1 MNLFGALTPIVL
13 LGLTP
18 LVLMLVISFRRGHG
32 LTVVLSLAGLAL
44 TLAVLP
50 GAGGDAGPPVA
61 PLLAMDAY
69 ALFYIGLL
77 SAATMVVVVMSYGY
91 LERMPGNREEFYLL
105 LTLATFGCAVLA
117 ASNHFVSFFLGL
129 EILSVSLYGLVA
141 YLRTTRTALESGIKY
156 LILAAASAAFLLFG
170 MALIYADLGTMDF
183 TAMASMLSGKTREP
197 TLLLLGGFGMVVIGA
212 GFKLAVVPFH
222 MWAPDVYQG
231 APTPVTA
238 YLTTVSKGAMVAL
251 LLRYGRYGGLL
262 DYDSVVTV
270 LGIIAVASMFL
281 GNLLAFVS
289 GEHQAPAG
297 LFLHRPSRL
306 PAGGGGR
313 SFSGGI
319 PCGDVLPG
327 GLFHHLTGHFRH
339 HHRAFGRAQGGRRGQ
354 RLPRP
359 LLAPPLGEW
368 RTDAHAVLP
377 GRDPAHRRFRGQVLR
392 PHRRRAVRSLDPRD
406 PAGGQQR
413 HRPLLLPAHHH
424 HDVPAGARGPILAPA
439 GHATL
444 LPPRRTGARGSH
456 GAAHLVRRVP
466 RAAAGRDS
474 GGRGQPRLRNGGGRY
489 PVGATGGRPYMRRL
503 SSPVSPPSPPR
514 SRLLGPRHQW
524 GGWSAGASP
533 YRAGWAASRK
543 SEDGT
548 AGFPLSASR
557 ETGGWWGS

>member
-197 TLLLLGGFGMVVIGA
+197 TLLLLG
-212 GFKLAVVPFH
+212 
-222 MWAPDVYQG
+222 
-231 APTPVTA
+231 
-238 YLTTVSKGAMVAL
+238 
-251 LLRYGRYGGLL
+251 
-262 DYDSVVTV
+262 
-270 LGIIAVASMFL
+270 AS
-281 GNLLAFVS
+281 A
-289 GEHQAPAG
+289 
-297 LFLHRPSRL
+297 
-306 PAGGGGR
+306 
-313 SFSGGI
+313 
-319 PCGDVLPG
+319 
-327 GLFHHLTGHFRH
+327 
-339 HHRAFGRAQGGRRGQ
+339 
-354 RLPRP
+354 
-359 LLAPPLGEW
+359 
-368 RTDAHAVLP
+368 
-377 GRDPAHRRFRGQVLR
+377 
-392 PHRRRAVRSLDPRD
+392 
-406 PAGGQQR
+406 
-413 HRPLLLPAHHH
+413 
-424 HDVPAGARGPILAPA
+424 
-439 GHATL
+439 
-444 LPPRRTGARGSH
+444 
-456 GAAHLVRRVP
+456 
-466 RAAAGRDS
+466 
-474 GGRGQPRLRNGGGRY
+474 
-489 PVGATGGRPYMRRL
+489 
-503 SSPVSPPSPPR
+503 
-514 SRLLGPRHQW
+514 
-524 GGWSAGASP
+524 
-533 YRAGWAASRK
+533 
-543 SEDGT
+543 
-548 AGFPLSASR
+548 
-557 ETGGWWGS
+557 WW

>member
-1 MNLFGALTPIVL
+1 
-13 LGLTP
+13 
-18 LVLMLVISFRRGHG
+18 
-32 LTVVLSLAGLAL
+32 
-44 TLAVLP
+44 
-50 GAGGDAGPPVA
+50 
-61 PLLAMDAY
+61 LLAMDAY

-197 TLLLLGGFGMVVIGA
+197 TLLLGGFGMVVIGA

-281 GNLLAFVS
+281 GNLLA
-289 GEHQAPAG
+289 
-297 LFLHRPSRL
+297 LFQENIKR
-306 PAGGGGR
+306 
-313 SFSGGI
+313 
-319 PCGDVLPG
+319 
-327 GLFHHLTGHFRH
+327 
-339 HHRAFGRAQGGRRGQ
+339 
-354 RLPRP
+354 
-359 LLAPPLGEW
+359 LLAY
-368 RTDAHAVLP
+368 
-377 GRDPAHRRFRGQVLR
+377 
-392 PHRRRAVRSLDPRD
+392 SS
-406 PAGGQQR
+406 
-413 HRPLLLPAHHH
+413 
-424 HDVPAGARGPILAPA
+424 I
-439 GHATL
+439 
-444 LPPRRTGARGSH
+444 
-456 GAAHLVRRVP
+456 AHL
-466 RAAAGRDS
+466 G
-474 GGRGQPRLRNGGGRY
+474 Y
-489 PVGATGGRPYMRRL
+489 
-503 SSPVSPPSPPR
+503 
-514 SRLLGPRHQW
+514 LLV
-524 GGWSAGASP
+524 AVV
-533 YRAGWAASRK
+533 AASREGSHAVTFYLVAYFITSLGIFGIITALSDERK
-543 SEDGT
+543 EADEVSDYRGLFWRRPWVSGALTLMLFSLAGIPLT
-548 AGFPLSASR
+548 AGFVGKFYVLTAGVLSDLWTLVILLVVSSVIGLYYYLRIIITMYLPAPEDPSSPLPATRRFSLPEGLVLAAL
-557 ETGGWWGS
+557 TVLVIWFGVYPAPLLDVIQAAVGSLA